1 MVRLLLA
8 LLLFA
13 APPVFAQPPPGP
25 PPAVGVARAEQRPVT
40 ESTDYVG
47 RIQARDRVDITA
59 RISAYLET
67 RLFVEG
73 AEVTAGASLY
83 RLERAP
89 FAAALDQQN
98 AAVAQAQA
106 RADQAEASFTRV
118 EALQGTAAAL
128 RSAFDDARANRLAA
142 LAALEAARAQAHMAQ
157 INLDYT
163 EIRAPID
170 GKIGRAS
177 VSVGNAVG
185 PATGPLT
192 SIISQDPMQVAF
204 PIPVRAL
211 LTLEQRHAATGIFGA
226 VLIRLRLPDGR
237 LYNHPGRIDYKDPS
251 VAANTDTIVLRATI
265 PNPPLRP
272 AAPGEQVERALVDGA
287 FVRVSVEGLA
297 PVSMT
302 TIPRQA
308 ILADVQGNYVWVIN
322 ADNKAERRPVQL
334 GQSTAQLAV
343 IASGLAVGET
353 VVVDGVQRVRPGI
366 VVNPAMVPPPP
377 EPSPATASAPPP
389 PSTAPA
395 IAIGR

>member
-1 MVRLLLA
+1 MIRHFLA

-13 APPVFAQPPPGP
+13 VPPAFAQAPPGP
-25 PPAVGVARAEQRPVT
+25 PPAVGVARVEQRPII
-40 ESTDYVG
+40 ESADYVG
-47 RIQARDRVDITA
+47 RIQAKDRVDITA

-73 AEVTAGASLY
+73 AEVTAGAPLY

-89 FAAALDQQN
+89 FEAALDQQN

-106 RADQAEASFTRV
+106 RADQAETSFTRV

-128 RSAFDDARANRLAA
+128 RSAYDDARANRLAA
-142 LAALEAARAQAHMAQ
+142 LAALEAARAQARVAQ

-163 EIRAPID
+163 EIRAPIG
-170 GKIGRAS
+170 GKISRGS
-177 VSVGNAVG
+177 VSAGNAVG
-185 PATGPLT
+185 PATGALT
-192 SIISQDPMQVAF
+192 SIVSQDPMQVVF

-226 VLIRLRLPDGR
+226 VQIRIRLPDGR
-237 LYNHPGRIDYKDPS
+237 LYSQPGRIDYKDPS
-251 VAANTDTIVLRATI
+251 VAVNTDTIVLRASI

-272 AAPGEQVERALVDGA
+272 AAPGEPVERALIDGA
-287 FVRVSVEGLA
+287 FVRVSVEGLT
-297 PVSMT
+297 PVAMT

-322 ADNKAERRPVQL
+322 AENKAERRPVQL
-334 GQSTAQLAV
+334 GQSTAQMAV
-343 IASGLAVGET
+343 IAGGLAVGET

-366 VVNPAMVPPPP
+366 VVNPAPAPPPAA
-377 EPSPATASAPPP
+377 PSPAAATV
-389 PSTAPA
+389 TAPA
-395 IAIGR
+395 TATGR